1 MQGRFLPT
9 FLLAFLLVTAPPIAA
24 NIVHSPTILIINSY
38 NPEYA
43 WTKNQYDGI
52 MRELENLGREYLVYT
67 EYLDWKRYPSQD
79 NLKLMHDLCK
89 SKYRN
94 KDINLIITT
103 DDAAFR
109 FALDNRG
116 ELFSDAPI
124 IFAGVYR
131 EIAAEMMK
139 GQSRVTGVYQDLDID
154 ATIRC
159 AIGINPRIDRAY
171 ILNELTESGIETEVL
186 TQLALA
192 RTLPDVPVYSL
203 SDRSLEEI
211 EAIAPMFDKNSLFII
226 GSYSIEKNGQTFT
239 IEKLAARISKASS
252 VPVYP
257 LFTHTFGTGTIGGV
271 MISGVLHGSNAG
283 KLAVRFLNGEPFWT
297 LAPIGQ
303 SNYVTEF
310 DATVLKRFG
319 VPLWALPKGATV
331 IHRDEPFFLR
341 YKTESIFILAIFL
354 LLIGALQL
362 LILLN
367 RQARDLALTD
377 QLTGLPNRASV
388 LKIAERM
395 IRSTE
400 RWNKCGVMFID
411 IDNFK
416 YINDTFGHETGDKV
430 LLYVSDMLRTIL
442 AEDMSLSR
450 FGGDEFLIILE
461 NSSYD
466 KIEEFARSLHSTL
479 AQKITIDDAELF
491 LTISTGISV
500 YPDHGLHF
508 GELYKNADAA
518 MYKAK
523 STGKTRFI
531 FYNESM
537 YQELRKRM
545 EIEASLHSAIANGE
559 LSVVYQPQI
568 NLATGY
574 LDGVEALIRWNHTK
588 DGPISPAEFIPIAE
602 ETGQITTIGLFVL
615 RTVARFI
622 RQSLDS
628 GAREFTVSVNVSVK
642 QLNGDRFLKDL
653 LTIVSEEGIEA
664 KHLALEITESIL
676 IESVEEISKTL
687 TLITEAGFSLHL
699 DDFGKGYS
707 SLTYL
712 RRLPVSHI
720 KMDKAFIDDMFEDE
734 NSRKFTIS
742 IIRICHDL
750 SLKVVAEGVETRDQ
764 VHFLLDNGCDSIQG
778 YYFSKPEQ
786 GDRIGVLLDRCFLP
800 KTDV

>member
-1 MQGRFLPT
+1 
-9 FLLAFLLVTAPPIAA
+9 
-24 NIVHSPTILIINSY
+24 
-38 NPEYA
+38 
-43 WTKNQYDGI
+43 
-52 MRELENLGREYLVYT
+52 
-67 EYLDWKRYPSQD
+67 
-79 NLKLMHDLCK
+79 MHDLCK

-442 AEDMSLSR
+442 AEDMRLSR

-574 LDGVEALIRWNHTK
+574 LDGVEALIRWNHPK

-615 RTVARFI
+615 RAVARFI